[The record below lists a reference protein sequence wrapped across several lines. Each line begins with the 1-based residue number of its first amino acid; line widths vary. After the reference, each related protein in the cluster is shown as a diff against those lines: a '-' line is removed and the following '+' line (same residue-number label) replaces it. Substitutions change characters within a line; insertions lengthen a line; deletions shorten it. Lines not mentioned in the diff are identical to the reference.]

1 MKQAAQS
8 VYLQAHRGIHMP
20 RENHLSPGAAL
31 IAVLTAIVVGI
42 LASLAIR
49 PPGAVV
55 DPAALA
61 SDSGAREQVRW
72 RVQSA
77 YGVNLPVIGKNL
89 PRLISDLKAV
99 SANNIQLELFEPGEL
114 VPILEI
120 TESVKEAKIQAG
132 YVWVGYDQGRI
143 PASTLISAVPFG
155 MEPTEFA
162 AWWYYGGGRALG
174 ESLYHEH
181 DVQPILCAIS
191 GPETAGWFR
200 EPITSLDDLV
210 GLKIRFAGLGGKVL
224 QRLGA
229 SVTIIP
235 GGETFQALEKGA
247 IDASEFSLPIVDE
260 MLGFG
265 RVAKFN
271 YFPGW
276 HQPFSAVHLLVN
288 LQVWNDLTQETKD
301 LFHLACRASVTDSMA
316 HTGATQG
323 EVIKNFADHGITAS
337 TLPMDILEALR
348 EVAEEVL
355 DEEAGKDEHFA
366 KILAS
371 QRAFSESY
379 GYWKRMGFLPRDF

>member
-1 MKQAAQS
+1 
-8 VYLQAHRGIHMP
+8 MP
-20 RENHLSPGAAL
+20 REKNLSPGAAL
-31 IAVLTAIVVGI
+31 IAVVTAIVVGI

-49 PPGAVV
+49 PPGAVI
-55 DPAALA
+55 DPAASA
-61 SDSGAREQVRW
+61 SDSATREQVRW

-162 AWWYYGGGRALG
+162 SWWYYGGGRALG

-181 DVQPILCAIS
+181 NVQPILCAIS

-265 RVAKFN
+265 KVAKFN

-288 LQVWNDLTQETKD
+288 LRVWNDLTQETRD

-323 EVIKNFADHGITAS
+323 EVIMNFADHGIVAS
-337 TLPMDILEALR
+337 TLPMEILEALR

-355 DEEAGKDEHFA
+355 DEEASKDEHFS

-379 GYWKRMGFLPRDF
+379 GHWKRMGFLPRDF

>member
-1 MKQAAQS
+1 
-8 VYLQAHRGIHMP
+8 MP
-20 RENHLSPGAAL
+20 REKYLSPGTAL
-31 IAVLTAIVVGI
+31 IAVVTAFIVGI

-49 PPGAVV
+49 PPGAIV
-55 DPAALA
+55 DPASSA
-61 SDSGAREQVRW
+61 SNSVAREQVRW

-77 YGVNLPVIGKNL
+77 YAVNLPVIGKNL
-89 PRLISDLKAV
+89 PKVIADLKAV

-120 TESVKEAKIQAG
+120 TESVKEGKIQAG
-132 YVWVGYDQGRI
+132 FFWVGYDQGRI

-162 AWWYYGGGRALG
+162 SWWYYGGGRELG
-174 ESLYHEH
+174 DSLYHEH
-181 DVQPILCAIS
+181 NVQPILCGIS

-288 LQVWNDLTQETKD
+288 LRVWNDLTQETRD
-301 LFHLACRASVTDSMA
+301 LFHLACRASVSDSMA

-323 EVIKNFADHGITAS
+323 EVIKNFAKQGIVAS
-337 TLPMDILEALR
+337 TLPNEILEALR
-348 EVAEEVL
+348 EVSEELL

-371 QRAFSESY
+371 QRAFSETY

>member
-1 MKQAAQS
+1 
-8 VYLQAHRGIHMP
+8 MP
-20 RENHLSPGAAL
+20 REKNLSPGAAL
-31 IAVLTAIVVGI
+31 LAVAAAFVVGI

-61 SDSGAREQVRW
+61 SDSAAREQVRW

-77 YGVNLPVIGKNL
+77 YGVNLPVIGKSL

-162 AWWYYGGGRALG
+162 SWWYYGGGRALG

-229 SVTIIP
+229 AVTIIP

-265 RVAKFN
+265 RVAKLN

-276 HQPFSAVHLLVN
+276 HQPFSADQLLVN

-301 LFHLACRASVTDSMA
+301 LFHLACRANVTDAMA

-323 EVIKNFADHGITAS
+323 EVIKNFADHGITAN
-337 TLPMDILEALR
+337 TLPIEILEALR

-355 DEEAGKDEHFA
+355 NEEASKDEHFA

-371 QRAFSESY
+371 QRAFSETY

>member
-1 MKQAAQS
+1 
-8 VYLQAHRGIHMP
+8 MP
-20 RENHLSPGAAL
+20 CEKNLSPGAAL
-31 IAVLTAIVVGI
+31 IAVVTAIVVGL

-61 SDSGAREQVRW
+61 SDNAAREQVRW

-77 YGVNLPVIGKNL
+77 YGVNLPVIGKSL

-162 AWWYYGGGRALG
+162 SWWYYGGGRALG

-355 DEEAGKDEHFA
+355 DEEASKDEHFA

-371 QRAFSESY
+371 QRAFSETY